1 MIEKLKVDGG
11 AAELIDLAKE
21 MWEVSLE
28 SFEEAKDKLRIR
40 AISKEKV
47 SGGEIYDAVGDIAIV
62 SYILLSEEDNNLV
75 TIRVN
80 KELLDYWNVT
90 KEEVMSVSYENSKKI
105 YRPVFISLSSFEDIL
120 IRSEKKSF
128 MDEDYMLDDS
138 INLFTGVI
146 VTTKEGVNGA
156 TAIFVPGVKEII
168 YELLK
173 EDYIISF
180 TSIHEGIIHTE
191 SSLIENDLSLEDI
204 KEILNDCI
212 EQATLEKDILTR
224 KVYAYHHETNEI
236 VEVI

>member
-1 MIEKLKVDGG
+1 MIEKLKFYGG
-11 AAELIDLAKE
+11 AAELME
-21 MWEVSLE
+21 WVETVWELSLK
-28 SFEEAKDKLRIR
+28 SFEESKKYLSIR
-40 AISKEKV
+40 AISIKKV
-47 SGGEIYDAVGDIAIV
+47 EENDVYDVIGDIAIV
-62 SYILLSEEDNNLV
+62 SYILLSNAEGEIV
-75 TIRVN
+75 TLKVN
-80 KELLDYWNVT
+80 KNILEYWNAT
-90 KEEVMSVSYENSKKI
+90 KDEVMSVSYENSRNI
-105 YRPVFISLSSFEDIL
+105 YEPIFVSLSKVEDIFE
-120 IRSEKKSF
+120 RNEKKSF
-128 MDEDYMLDDS
+128 MDDDYKLDDS
-138 INLFTGVI
+138 IDLFTGVI

-156 TAIFVPGVKEII
+156 TAMFVPGVKERI

-204 KEILNDCI
+204 KEILNDCV